1 MKSHTSDAFQAIYSI
16 PHGRVRKPLTLVASP
31 TLVRLL
37 DGTAEIA
44 RHVRSYATGATVED
58 PAHIE
63 ALAAAKGNARE
74 LTTRDRLRVCVP
86 ETADLFAALATRGD
100 SLGYATARLK
110 KLLDDYGA
118 DELCAAVHEALARE
132 AYGAGSVAHILEQRR
147 RARGLKPVVPVALPN
162 DPRVRDLRVTPHN
175 LESYDAIGKRK
186 PDPDDDPAQPR

>member
-1 MKSHTSDAFQAIYSI
+1 M
-16 PHGRVRKPLTLVASP
+16 
-31 TLVRLL
+31 RLI

-100 SLGYATARLK
+100 NLGYATARLK

-118 DELCAAVHEALARE
+118 DELRAAVHEACARE

-147 RARGLKPVVPVALPN
+147 RARGLKPVVPVALPD

-175 LESYDAIGKRK
+175 LESYDAIGKPN